1 MCCWCVPVQLVVQGP
16 GISRT
21 PVFDDETQLEVAGG
35 LLSLPPIAIN
45 PDWFTADN
53 KGTVMLLLLDDEP
66 FPGCD
71 PAAAGP
77 SNAPQLPMPRKEELG
92 RFTLRLAPAA
102 EQLLVMAAGPL
113 FNEAE
118 VLLKGPPGGP
128 QGSRQKGKAQQ
139 DGQQDRSYVLK
150 QV

>member
-1 MCCWCVPVQLVVQGP
+1 MGP
-16 GISRT
+16 GNSCT
-21 PVFDDETQLEVAGG
+21 PVYDDSTQLEVAGG

-53 KGTVMLLLLDDEP
+53 KGTAMLVLLDDEP

-77 SNAPQLPMPRKEELG
+77 SNAPQLPLPRKEELG
-92 RFTLRLAPAA
+92 RFALRLAPAA

-113 FNEAE
+113 FNDTF
-118 VLLKGPPGGP
+118 VLLKGPASGP
-128 QGSRQKGKAQQ
+128 QGNRQRGKAQQ
-139 DGQQDRSYVLK
+139 DGQQDLRYQLK